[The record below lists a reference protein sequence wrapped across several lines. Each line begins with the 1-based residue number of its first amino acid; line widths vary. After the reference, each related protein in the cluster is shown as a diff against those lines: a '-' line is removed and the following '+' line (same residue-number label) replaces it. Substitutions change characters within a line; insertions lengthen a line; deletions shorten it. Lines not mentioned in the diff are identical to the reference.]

1 MEKQDILQT
10 ATLLWG
16 NTSQV
21 NQLQEE
27 LTELSMAIC
36 KLRRSGDIDKKMGNF
51 FEEIADVKIMIE
63 QMEFLY
69 GTKEIEKHYE
79 YKIKRLGDRVNNS
92 LMAIPYYFEMKKLLE
107 NEILNKYFNLVISQN
122 MCYLKSKNEKI
133 LIQSS
138 SEDDK
143 KYDILLNSSN
153 YNNKYV
159 KRYCQI
165 ILTDLMN
172 IDEKQI
178 IESIKYLY
186 NQ

>member
-36 KLRRSGDIDKKMGNF
+36 KLRRSGDIDKKMDNF

-138 SEDDK
+138 LGNDE
-143 KYDILLNSSN
+143 KYDILPNSSN
-153 YNNKYV
+153 HNNKYI
-159 KRYCQI
+159 KKYYQI
-165 ILTDLMN
+165 NVNDVRDIN
-172 IDEKQI
+172 EKQLL
-178 IESIKYLY
+178 ESIKYLY
-186 NQ
+186 NE

>member
-16 NTSQV
+16 DTSQV

-36 KLRRSGDIDKKMGNF
+36 KLRRSGDIDKKMDNF

-92 LMAIPYYFEMKKLLE
+92 LMAIPYYFEMKKLIE
-107 NEILNKYFNLVISQN
+107 NEIISKYFNLVINKN
-122 MCYLKSKNEKI
+122 MSYLKSKNEKL
-133 LIQSS
+133 LIQLSWES
-138 SEDDK
+138 DK
-143 KYDILLNSSN
+143 KYDILPNSSN
-153 YNNKYV
+153 HNNKYI
-159 KRYCQI
+159 KKYYQI
-165 ILTDLMN
+165 NVADVRN
-172 IDEKQI
+172 IDEQKLL
-178 IESIKYLY
+178 ESIKYLY
-186 NQ
+186 NE